1 MTAVLL
7 DLCTR
12 RAATLGLL
20 SLLSGACPVLVA
32 TSDLAAQSSI
42 PAHQP
47 VRQIPDFPQ
56 AGAPA
61 APTQGGRAGTP
72 VLSPLTE
79 LNKAVAAAQA
89 MLEELSRAA
98 EAVASA
104 RQLSQ
109 ELQLVY
115 EQNQLLTSDLAS
127 AEREH
132 AEAKVTI
139 ERLRS
144 RLAAA
149 EQRVSALKATN
160 ASLNTELQALYTAA
174 NNAADVARQNLR
186 AITRQV
192 ETLNAV
198 MSGAAQGAAGL
209 EAPTPKSSEPGQ
221 GKPDGTPAIL
231 AVARPHQDLGAKDEG
246 PALTTA
252 KARDPSSEQQAVGKP
267 PLPGGLGSDL
277 ADAMAA
283 KEKLQVE
290 ALLADLKPVS
300 ERSGLLVTVPGSAL
314 FRANSNKIEQ
324 TSYPTLAK
332 VAELINIYPAHRV
345 LIVGHT
351 DAYGEPA
358 YNQVL
363 SKRRA
368 ETVKQF
374 LVDNF
379 DISAARLATE
389 GKGEDAPIAS
399 NGTLAGREVNRRVEV
414 LLLN

>member
-1 MTAVLL
+1 MTAVLF

-20 SLLSGACPVLVA
+20 SLLSGACPVLVT

-42 PAHQP
+42 PADQP
-47 VRQIPDFPQ
+47 VRQIPDSPQ

-61 APTQGGRAGTP
+61 APTQAGRAGIPKLT
-72 VLSPLTE
+72 PLTE
-79 LNKAVAAAQA
+79 LNEALAAAQA

-127 AEREH
+127 TEREH

-139 ERLRS
+139 DQLRKRLS
-144 RLAAA
+144 AA
-149 EQRVSALKATN
+149 ERRVSALKATN
-160 ASLNTELQALYTAA
+160 TSLTAELQALQTAA
-174 NNAADVARQNLR
+174 SNAADVARQNLR

-198 MSGAAQGAAGL
+198 MSGAAQGAADP
-209 EAPTPKSSEPGQ
+209 APIAKSSEPGK
-221 GKPDGTPAIL
+221 GEPDGSPAIL
-231 AVARPHQDLGAKDEG
+231 EAARPDRDLSVNYQE
-246 PALTTA
+246 PALVTA
-252 KARDPSSEQQAVGKP
+252 EVRDPSSEPQAVGKP
-267 PLPGGLGSDL
+267 QVPSGLGSDL
-277 ADAMAA
+277 ASATAA
-283 KEKLQVE
+283 REKLQVE

-300 ERSGLLVTVPGSAL
+300 ERGGLLVTVPGSAL
-314 FRANSNKIEQ
+314 FRANSNEIEQ

-332 VAELINIYPAHRV
+332 VAELLSLYPAHRV

-351 DAYGEPA
+351 DAYGEAA
-358 YNQVL
+358 YNEVL

-368 ETVKQF
+368 DTVKQF

-379 DISAARLATE
+379 DIGAARLATE

-399 NGTLAGREVNRRVEV
+399 NGTRAGREINRRVEV